1 VYLVPQI
8 ESARRFM
15 VTMKT
20 MPLQLFHAS
29 REQRLAFARERYFE
43 EGLSPAGIVSDA
55 VMQSWSRCRR
65 ARHDPR
71 GHIEFDLVTHSRAQL
86 ALQRNR
92 PLLRAWGGELGQ
104 LEAALSGTSCAAM
117 LTDASGVLV
126 ASVCAGRSHE
136 RIMPVATRIGVN
148 LSEEAVG
155 TTAPGLVAKTGL
167 PVSVLGAEHYFDDVR
182 SMNCAAAPIR
192 NALGEI
198 VGVLDLSSEQHEFD
212 FDAAAIV
219 GLYAAAI
226 ENRLLLDES
235 REHLVLAFQVCAP
248 LLDTPMV
255 GLAGIDGQGRLAWS
269 NGVATRLLGLQARSA
284 GFGPA
289 EDVLGVGLGRLAS
302 LSRQGSSP
310 LRLGNGLTVWMR
322 SALPARDGV
331 AHLHPVIEPA
341 GYTSTAA
348 SPSPAW
354 TTAVTAV
361 CKSHAPEEPVSLRAS
376 DVELIA
382 RTLLACQ
389 GNVAQAARQLGV
401 SRGLIYRRLKQ
412 GRIGTHVAGL
422 SGASPPCVET
432 EQISGWVIPK
442 S

>member
-1 VYLVPQI
+1 
-8 ESARRFM
+8 
-15 VTMKT
+15 
-20 MPLQLFHAS
+20 
-29 REQRLAFARERYFE
+29 
-43 EGLSPAGIVSDA
+43 
-55 VMQSWSRCRR
+55 
-65 ARHDPR
+65 
-71 GHIEFDLVTHSRAQL
+71 
-86 ALQRNR
+86 
-92 PLLRAWGGELGQ
+92 
-104 LEAALSGTSCAAM
+104 
-117 LTDASGVLV
+117 
-126 ASVCAGRSHE
+126 
-136 RIMPVATRIGVN
+136 MPVATRIGVN

-155 TTAPGLVAKTGL
+155 TTAPGVVAKTGL

-255 GLAGIDGQGRLAWS
+255 GLAGIDGEGRLAWS
-269 NGVATRLLGLQARSA
+269 NGVATRLLGLQARSV

-302 LSRQGSSP
+302 LPRQGAAP

-322 SALPARDGV
+322 SSLPASDGV
-331 AHLHPVIEPA
+331 ALLHPV
-341 GYTSTAA
+341 AA
-348 SPSPAW
+348 LAANAASDVSPSPAQ
-354 TTAVTAV
+354 TTATTVSANPE
-361 CKSHAPEEPVSLRAS
+361 PEEPVSLRAS
-376 DVELIA
+376 DEELIA
-382 RTLLACQ
+382 RTLLACN
-389 GNVAQAARQLGV
+389 GNVSHAARQLGV
-401 SRGLIYRRLKQ
+401 SRGLIYRRFKQ
-412 GRIGTHVAGL
+412 GGVDTHVAAL
-422 SGASPPCVET
+422 STAPAPCVET
-432 EQISGWVIPK
+432 EQTAGWVIPK

>member
-1 VYLVPQI
+1 
-8 ESARRFM
+8 
-15 VTMKT
+15 MKT
-20 MPLQLFHAS
+20 MPQQLFHAS

-65 ARHDPR
+65 AHHDPR
-71 GHIEFDLVTHSRAQL
+71 GHIEFDLVTASRAQL

-92 PLLRAWGGELGQ
+92 PLLRAWGGELNQ
-104 LEAALSGTSCAAM
+104 LEAALGGTSCAAM

-126 ASVCAGRSHE
+126 ASVCAGRAHE

-155 TTAPGLVAKTGL
+155 TTAPGVVAKTGMA
-167 PVSVLGAEHYFDDVR
+167 VSVLGAEHYFDDVR

-255 GLAGIDGQGRLAWS
+255 GLAGIDGQGQLAWS
-269 NGVATRLLGLQARSA
+269 NGVATRLLGLQGRPV

-302 LSRQGSSP
+302 LPRQGAAP
-310 LRLGNGLTVWMR
+310 LCLGNGLTVWMR
-322 SALPARDGV
+322 SSLPDRDGV
-331 AHLHPVIEPA
+331 ALVHAVPA
-341 GYTSTAA
+341 PALDTAMAAPAAEMPAPSTQTVACA
-348 SPSPAW
+348 IPE
-354 TTAVTAV
+354 
-361 CKSHAPEEPVSLRAS
+361 PEEPVSLRAS
-376 DVELIA
+376 DEELIA
-382 RTLLACQ
+382 RTLMACD
-389 GNVAQAARQLGV
+389 GNVSRAARQLGV

-412 GRIGTHVAGL
+412 GPAE
-422 SGASPPCVET
+422 SPRSTVSKSPAPCAET
-432 EQISGWVIPK
+432 EQAAGWVIPK